1 MKKYINQVYGIVKRM
16 VYFSG
21 ELRVYERQY
30 RFMDNSFTNGQKG
43 ILSVLN
49 CLNAESGVNE

>member
-1 MKKYINQVYGIVKRM
+1 M

-21 ELRVYERQY
+21 EICVYDRQY
-30 RFMDNSFTNGQKG
+30 RFMDDSFINGQKG